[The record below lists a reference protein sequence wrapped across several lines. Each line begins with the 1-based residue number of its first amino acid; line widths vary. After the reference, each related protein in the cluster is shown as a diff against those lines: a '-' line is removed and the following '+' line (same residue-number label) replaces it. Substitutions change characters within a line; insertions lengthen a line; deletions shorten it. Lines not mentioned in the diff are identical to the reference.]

1 MESPSLAFQLHGERI
16 QFQGFGSY
24 WTAEGRGE
32 VGRQRRGVEERFPN
46 ATVRVHEDE
55 IPPIRAAHHPI
66 PELAATTGDPLGLD
80 RGAEHRVFS
89 ALS

>member
-1 MESPSLAFQLHGERI
+1 M
-16 QFQGFGSY
+16 
-24 WTAEGRGE
+24 
-32 VGRQRRGVEERFPN
+32 GRQRRGVEERFPN

-89 ALS
+89 ALG